1 MVELFGKPTNTMPYA
16 TSGLT
21 QFSVKKIEI
30 LLSQYTHPVARIAF
44 FFAIFLIAYAYGL
57 DGNIRYVF
65 QATAALSYLSHSLY
79 ATVNV
84 IRAVVAA
91 ASQFAYAR
99 LSDTFGRLQLL
110 VVLILFYV
118 VGTIITSQA
127 YDIQRFA
134 GGSVLYQIGYSG
146 LMIILQL
153 LIMDNS
159 TLNWRMACSFIPA
172 LPFII
177 NTWISGNITE
187 AIGTRWLW
195 GIGMWAF
202 ILPLA
207 CVPLLVMLVH
217 IEWLARR
224 TPEWKQLMS
233 SRETETE
240 TKTDEKGDDTTK
252 LVHEKVS
259 WLAYFID
266 LFHKL
271 DVIGLLLVVIV
282 FGLILVP
289 FTIAGGVTEQW
300 RTAKIIAPLVIGF
313 CMIPVFVVWEAKFAT
328 NPLLPGHLMR
338 DRGVWLAM
346 IIGVF
351 VNWVWYMPND
361 YMYTVLI
368 VAVNELI
375 TLATRITSLYSFVSV
390 ITGSIVGLFVVKFRR
405 LKPLIIFGIAIWFVA
420 NGLLVHY
427 RSGDDAHLGIIGG
440 LVLFGFGAGFFTYAT
455 QALIQACTSHQH
467 MAVVTAAYLSLYN
480 IGSAIG
486 ASISGAVWTQLLYKK
501 LLARMGDADLATK
514 AYGSPFEFIVD
525 YPWGDPTRDQ
535 MVHAYREVQKIL
547 CVIGLC
553 LVAPMLIVLFFLRD
567 PKLELKQSL
576 AGIEE
581 KNAKQGITGV
591 FDVFRRNKTS
601 EQKLMDIG
609 VAELSADED
618 TGSSSEAKHAGD
630 TSDDQK

>member
-1 MVELFGKPTNTMPYA
+1 MPYA
-16 TSGLT
+16 TSGST
-21 QFSVKKIEI
+21 QFEVKKLEI
-30 LLSQYTHPVARIAF
+30 LSNQYTHPAARVAF
-44 FFAIFLIAYAYGL
+44 YFALFLVAYAYGL

-65 QATAALSYLSHSLY
+65 QATAASSYSSHSLY

-91 ASQFAYAR
+91 AAQFAYAR

-110 VVLILFYV
+110 VVSILFYV

-134 GGSVLYQIGYSG
+134 GGSVLYQIGYTG
-146 LMIILQL
+146 LMIVLQL

-177 NTWISGNITE
+177 NTWISGDITS
-187 AIGTRWLW
+187 AIGTRWSW

-217 IEWLARR
+217 IEWMARK
-224 TPEWKQLMS
+224 TPEWQQLMD
-233 SRETETE
+233 SRG
-240 TKTDEKGDDTTK
+240 KSIDDQGKAVVDENGKPII
-252 LVHEKVS
+252 VEKVS
-259 WLAYFID
+259 WLAYFVD
-266 LFHKL
+266 LFHRL
-271 DVIGLLLVVIV
+271 DVIGLLLVVCV
-282 FGLILVP
+282 FGFILVP
-289 FTIAGGVTEQW
+289 FTIAGGVQEQW
-300 RTAKIIAPLVIGF
+300 KTAKIIAPLVIGF
-313 CMIPVFVVWEAKFAT
+313 CLIPVFVVWETKFAK

-338 DRGVWLAM
+338 DRGVWSAM

-361 YMYTVLI
+361 YMYTVLV
-368 VAVNELI
+368 VAVNESV
-375 TLATRITSLYSFVSV
+375 TSATRITSLYSFVSV

-405 LKPLIIFGIAIWFVA
+405 LKPLIIFGICVWFVA

-427 RSGDDAHLGIIGG
+427 RSGDDAHSGIIAG

-455 QALIQACTSHQH
+455 QASIQACTSHQH
-467 MAVVTAAYLSLYN
+467 MAVVTAAYLSSYN

-486 ASISGAVWTQLLYKK
+486 ASISGAVWTQLLYNK
-501 LLARMGDADLATK
+501 LVEKMGDAALAKT

-525 YPWGDPTRDQ
+525 YPWGDPTRMQ

-553 LVAPMLIVLFFLRD
+553 LVAPMLIVSFFLRD
-567 PKLELKQSL
+567 PKLESKQAL
-576 AGIEE
+576 EGIEE
-581 KNAKQGITGV
+581 KNAKQGLKGV
-591 FDVFRRNKTS
+591 FDVFKMKKSEESHEKT
-601 EQKLMDIG
+601 MDIG
-609 VAELSADED
+609 VAEISADED
-618 TGSSSEAKHAGD
+618 TGSSSEAKHES
-630 TSDDQK
+630 SDEQK